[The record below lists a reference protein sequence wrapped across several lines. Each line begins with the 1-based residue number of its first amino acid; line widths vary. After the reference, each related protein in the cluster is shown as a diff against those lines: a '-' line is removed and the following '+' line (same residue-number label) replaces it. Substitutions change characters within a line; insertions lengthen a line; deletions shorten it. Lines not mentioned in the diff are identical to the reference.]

1 MGLHLYVSEV
11 QRWGCRGQQLLEVPV
26 AEIEKELSIK
36 HPLHKKKL
44 ILALEAKGRAQDP
57 MSLVPI
63 LPGTRDLGGGIF
75 PTTFLYSVS
84 SLNKFAEARRKMGP
98 SVSRSLA
105 R

>member
-26 AEIEKELSIK
+26 ADIEKELSIK

-63 LPGTRDLGGGIF
+63 LPGTNCLN
-75 PTTFLYSVS
+75 YSLTIYYSPS
-84 SLNKFAEARRKMGP
+84 SLNRFAKVRRKTGP
-98 SVSRSLA
+98 SMGRSLA

>member
-63 LPGTRDLGGGIF
+63 LPGTRDLGGIL

-84 SLNKFAEARRKMGP
+84 SLNRFAEARRKIGP
-98 SVSRSLA
+98 SVGRSLA

>member
-1 MGLHLYVSEV
+1 MGLHFYVSEV

-44 ILALEAKGRAQDP
+44 ILAIEAKGRAQDP

-63 LPGTRDLGGGIF
+63 LPGTRDLGG
-75 PTTFLYSVS
+75 VS
-84 SLNKFAEARRKMGP
+84 FQLLFFIP
-98 SVSRSLA
+98 CLT
-105 R
+105 